1 MRIRNFRLGDIPSLV
16 SIQQAAAVADQCV
29 EMSSDAFS
37 VWLLD
42 PARDAD
48 NNAFVM
54 TDDDDEMLVW
64 GQGGT
69 LEGIEGE
76 IVGYTV
82 LHCQQDETGYHLL
95 CQGAV
100 HPEQRRRHA
109 GRALLGGALNRA
121 RLISTEFEFEAE
133 IAGIPCY
140 FEAFLPLADD
150 ASVHLAA
157 KYTMAAVQQVVIDG
171 LQLYRGELYS

>member
-1 MRIRNFRLGDIPSLV
+1 MRIRNFRSGDIPSLV
-16 SIQQAAAVADQCV
+16 LIQQAAAVVDQCT
-29 EMSSDAFS
+29 EMSADAFS
-37 VWLLD
+37 TWLLD
-42 PARDAD
+42 PARDAN

-100 HPEQRRRHA
+100 HPEQRRRRA
-109 GRALLGGALNRA
+109 GRALLSGALNRA
-121 RLISTEFEFEAE
+121 RLISAEFEFEAE

-140 FEAFLPLADD
+140 FEALLPVADD
-150 ASVHLAA
+150 ASMHLAS
-157 KYTMAAVQQVVIDG
+157 KYALTAVQHVVIDG